1 MENIQLTTVANIT
14 YSGQTF
20 NTKLIITYKHTGKQW
35 YWHKGRGS
43 NRREC
48 ITENEGIAHY
58 RKASGMNVYER
69 QGYWYMDRIAI
80 PTINA
85 KGEKDIWYINNSGD
99 NYCINKV
106 SKYGKKIHQL
116 LSNNINPYKQ

>member
-1 MENIQLTTVANIT
+1 MKITTTFAANIT
-14 YSGQTF
+14 YSGATY
-20 NTKLIITYKHTGKQW
+20 NTPLIVTYKHTGRQY
-35 YWHKGRGS
+35 YWHKGRGA

-58 RKASGMNVYER
+58 RRASGLTVHER
-69 QGYWYMDRIAI
+69 PGHWYMDRLAI

-99 NYCINKV
+99 TYQINKV
-106 SKYGKKIHQL
+106 SKYGRKIHNL
-116 LSNNINPYKQ
+116 LSNNINPFQ